1 MRISDWSSDVCSSD
15 LRGGGRH
22 ALCHDL
28 RNLLRADVLRDRR
41 PPVQARTD
49 RQQAARSRR
58 RRASRWPRA
67 AAGKLNMKKS
77 ILILLA
83 GTTLLAGC
91 NLAPKYERPAG
102 AVPVALP
109 QGGVYPAAPTDAPD
123 VSRIGWRDFFRS
135 EERRVGKE
143 GVSKWTSGWSAYTYK
158 NI

>member
-1 MRISDWSSDVCSSD
+1 MDLSCGVVLFVVFFVKQKTAYEMRISDWSSDVCSSD
-15 LRGGGRH
+15 LRDRPRGGGRH

-91 NLAPKYERPAG
+91 NLAPKYERPTG

-109 QGGVYPAAPTDAPD
+109 QGGVHPAAPTDIQD
-123 VSRIGWRDFFRS
+123 VSRNGLR
-135 EERRVGKE
+135 
-143 GVSKWTSGWSAYTYK
+143 A
-158 NI
+158 

>member
-1 MRISDWSSDVCSSD
+1 MRISDWSSDACSSD
-15 LRGGGRH
+15 LGRH

-58 RRASRWPRA
+58 RSASRWPRA

-91 NLAPKYERPAG
+91 
-102 AVPVALP
+102 
-109 QGGVYPAAPTDAPD
+109 
-123 VSRIGWRDFFRS
+123 RS

-143 GVSKWTSGWSAYTYK
+143 CVSKC
-158 NI
+158 

>member
-1 MRISDWSSDVCSSD
+1 MTRRPPRSTRTDTLFPYTTLFRS
-15 LRGGGRH
+15 
-22 ALCHDL
+22 LCHDR

-109 QGGVYPAAPTDAPD
+109 QGGVYPAAPTDAQ
-123 VSRIGWRDFFRS
+123 IGRAH
-135 EERRVGKE
+135 V
-143 GVSKWTSGWSAYTYK
+143 
-158 NI
+158 

>member
-1 MRISDWSSDVCSSD
+1 MFLVFFFNHKTAYEMRISDWSSDVCSSD
-15 LRGGGRH
+15 
-22 ALCHDL
+22 LCHDL

-41 PPVQARTD
+41 PPDQARTD

-91 NLAPKYERPAG
+91 NLAPKYDRPAG

-109 QGGVYPAAPTDAPD
+109 QGGVSQAATTDATD
-123 VSRIGWRDFFRS
+123 VTRNGRS
-135 EERRVGKE
+135 AAH
-143 GVSKWTSGWSAYTYK
+143 T
-158 NI
+158 

>member
-15 LRGGGRH
+15 L
-22 ALCHDL
+22 
-28 RNLLRADVLRDRR
+28 
-41 PPVQARTD
+41 
-49 RQQAARSRR
+49 QAARSRR

-109 QGGVYPAAPTDAPD
+109 QGGVYPAAPTDAQD
-123 VSRIGWRDFFRS
+123 VSRIGWRDLFLDDRLRRS
-135 EERRVGKE
+135 EEH
-143 GVSKWTSGWSAYTYK
+143 TSELQYLMRT
-158 NI
+158 